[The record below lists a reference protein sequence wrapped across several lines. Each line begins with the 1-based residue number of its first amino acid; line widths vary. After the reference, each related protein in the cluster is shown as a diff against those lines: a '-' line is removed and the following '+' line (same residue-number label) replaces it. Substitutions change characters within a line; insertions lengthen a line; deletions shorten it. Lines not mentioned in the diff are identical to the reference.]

1 MLFFNKKEKTLIQR
15 LNTPAK
21 VQDYLNGL
29 KFNFEEGG
37 ETLKSPIMVLR
48 SKNAHCIEGAVFGAY
63 ILSSHGFPPLILHL
77 EATKGDYDH
86 VIAPFKVKGFWG
98 ALSKTNHAVL
108 RYREP
113 VYKNIRELVMSYFH
127 EYFLDNGKKT
137 LRKYSKPL
145 NLNIF
150 EKGWELEEGDLW
162 GIDEELD
169 KIKHY
174 DILPISHIKN
184 LRKADK
190 IEIKAGKIVEFA
202 SPRSKIV

>member
-1 MLFFNKKEKTLIQR
+1 MQK

-21 VQDYLNGL
+21 VQDFLNGL
-29 KFNFEEGG
+29 EFNFEENG
-37 ETLKSPIMVLR
+37 ETLKSPILTLR
-48 SKNAHCIEGAVFGAY
+48 ARKAHCIEGAILGAY
-63 ILSSHGFPPLILHL
+63 ILSLHGFQPLVLHL
-77 EATKGDYDH
+77 EATKSDFDH
-86 VIAPFKVKGFWG
+86 IIAPFKIGGLWG

-127 EYFLDNGKKT
+127 EYFLDNGVKT
-137 LRKYSKPL
+137 LRRYSKPL
-145 NLNIF
+145 NLNVF
-150 EKGWELEEGDLW
+150 EKGWESEDGNLW

-174 DILPISHIKN
+174 DILPKSHIKK

-190 IEIKAGKIVEFA
+190 IEIKAGKIIEF
-202 SPRSKIV
+202 KKY